1 MEKGKVIAM
10 KKTLG
15 LLFAGFLAIMLCL
28 GAGVK
33 VNAATSIKS
42 GIDTGLDTKLI
53 GYGMGEQI
61 GWDHWEG
68 IPNVAQFKDN
78 KGVFC
83 IGVDSPKKVTVI
95 KFNADGTEKSRLELT
110 KAHPDFGTIIC
121 DSDGN
126 YYIVT
131 GEENKGGDRT
141 AETVFISK
149 YSPKGKLIK
158 TVGDN
163 GSSSLA
169 YYYTDSYY
177 TQKAFETGNCS
188 AAINDGIISVIYSR
202 LAYSGSQ
209 SCSVFSVDINSF
221 EKVKAGVIFESHSF
235 AQRAIPFKKGFT
247 YVSEGD
253 YSTRA
258 FMIYTDKFKNNEAR
272 KAVFH
277 FWMKENAFNNGDMLS
292 VNNNYARLA
301 NIVNFGDKTV
311 GLIGTS
317 AKSLNSN
324 AEKETEQLFIQ
335 IFDPDNR
342 NLGADAYVTKGV
354 RSGLG
359 GENGTKE
366 VTDYGMKWLTD
377 FGSNTKIWYPQ
388 AVSLSKTKAAIIFE
402 KFIDE
407 KFVGTYYMIVSN
419 TGKVLKKAK
428 RISTVARLNPFAMP
442 VYANKRVFWVGNKD
456 YTEKDTSFPVYV
468 FGFKP

>member
-1 MEKGKVIAM
+1 MVVAM

-15 LLFAGFLAIMLCL
+15 LFFAGFLAIALCL
-28 GAGVK
+28 TVNVKAG
-33 VNAATSIKS
+33 AATSIKS
-42 GIDTGLDTKLI
+42 GIDIGLDTKLI

-68 IPNVAQFKDN
+68 IPNVAQFKDE
-78 KGVFC
+78 KGSFC
-83 IGVDSPKKVTVI
+83 IAVDGLKTVQII
-95 KFNADGTEKSRLELT
+95 KFNADGTQKSTLELT
-110 KAHPDFGTIIC
+110 KPHPDFGTIIC
-121 DSDGN
+121 DTDGC
-126 YYIVT
+126 YYMVT

-141 AETVFISK
+141 TETVFISK
-149 YSPKGKLIK
+149 FSPKGKLLK
-158 TVGDN
+158 TVGDD

-169 YYYTDSYY
+169 YYYTDNYY

-188 AAINDGIISVIYSR
+188 AAINDGVISVIYSR

-209 SCSVFSVDINSF
+209 SCSVFSVDLNTF

-235 AQRAIPFKKGFT
+235 AQRVIAYKKGFA

-301 NIVNFGDKTV
+301 NIVNFGDKTI

-324 AEKETEQLFIQ
+324 AETETEQLFIQ

-342 NLGADAYVTKGV
+342 NTGADAYVTKGE
-354 RSGLG
+354 RSGLS

-366 VTDYGMKWLTD
+366 VTDYGMKWLTN

-388 AVSLSKTKAAIIFE
+388 AVSLSKTKVAILFE

-407 KFVGTYYMIVSN
+407 KFVGTYYMVVSN

-428 RISTVARLNPFAMP
+428 RISTVARLNPFSQP
-442 VYANKRVFWVGNKD
+442 VYANKRVYWAGNKD
-456 YTEKDTSFPVYV
+456 YSLQDTSFPVYL